1 MALYRAGVDV
11 GSTTVKLVIVDENNN
26 ILYGDYC
33 RHCAHTQEKLA
44 ELTGKQKFG
53 KLCIGPA
60 GENRVRF
67 ASVLDGTHTSGRTG
81 IGAVFGWKNLKA
93 IMMELLTYIF
103 TLSLGELIRP
113 LR

>member
-44 ELTGKQKFG
+44 ELLKKARA
-53 KLCIGPA
+53 KLGGRIG
-60 GENRVRF
+60 
-67 ASVLDGTHTSGRTG
+67 VLGDNECLH
-81 IGAVFGWKNLKA
+81 I
-93 IMMELLTYIF
+93 
-103 TLSLGELIRP
+103 LSLAFPYRAALMAVRRS
-113 LR
+113 LYSS